1 MGKKVF
7 LKTIPRETAT
17 KISDYR
23 NESGERVAKL
33 NKTKMGRCKTK
44 LDCPYS
50 SKTRRNITGL
60 DIPYDIDGVKNP
72 YKNKTNLPQE
82 FVYLKDK
89 EQISLQEYME
99 VKHGVRKDYYT
110 SRAAKGRDNFNT
122 KGADRPFFWDFTYAM
137 NDGTTMLDM
146 DDRNEELAYY
156 MFKSPEYKKVA
167 NSEQEWRQHKYPYAQ
182 FYISYENEGEELKF
196 ESKKRLNR
204 AVAILEGEQLQDVET
219 MKKFVKI
226 LKLAKDISTVTQG
239 YNLIDTLIKTDK
251 STGAVSGLNRFL
263 ELAKLLDT
271 AEGRERL
278 TAKAELADYINHWI
292 ITEKAGTYT
301 WVSKAQVIANREEE
315 AIDFLVNPGKD
326 IERSEL
332 ELSLKS
338 KRGY

>member
-7 LKTIPRETAT
+7 IKTIPRETAT

-23 NESGERVAKL
+23 NESGERSTKL

-50 SKTRRNITGL
+50 SKTHKLITGL
-60 DIPYDIDGVKNP
+60 DIPYNVDGVTNP
-72 YKNKTNLPQE
+72 YKDSGKLPQE
-82 FVYLKDK
+82 FAYLKDK
-89 EQISLQEYME
+89 EQITVQEYME
-99 VKHGVRKDYYT
+99 VKHGVKKDYYT
-110 SRAAKGRDNFNT
+110 SRPAKGRDNFNT
-122 KGADRPFFWDFTYAM
+122 KGSDRPFFWDFAFTM
-137 NDGTTMLDM
+137 NDGSTMLDL
-146 DDRNEELAYY
+146 DNRNDELAYH
-156 MFKSPEYKKVA
+156 MFKSPEYRKVA

-182 FYISYENEGEELKF
+182 FYISYENEGEEIKF

-219 MKKFVKI
+219 MKKFVKV

-251 STGAVSGLNRFL
+251 STGATSGLNRFL
-263 ELAKLLDT
+263 ELAKLLDS

-278 TAKAELADYINHWI
+278 TAKAELADYLNHWI
-292 ITEKAGTYT
+292 ITEKAGTYR
-301 WVSKAQVIANREEE
+301 WVSKNIEIAHREEE
-315 AIDFLVNPGKD
+315 AVDFLVNPNKLQEQE
-326 IERSEL
+326 ILLL
-332 ELSLKS
+332 ELKS